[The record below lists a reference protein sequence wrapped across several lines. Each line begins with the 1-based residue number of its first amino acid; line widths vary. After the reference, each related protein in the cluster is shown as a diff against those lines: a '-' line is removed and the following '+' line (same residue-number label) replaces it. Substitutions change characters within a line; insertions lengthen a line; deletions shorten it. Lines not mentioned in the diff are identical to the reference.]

1 MNQHLIA
8 IDLDGTTLNNDAQ
21 LSETTIKTIQAASKA
36 DHIVSIVTG
45 RPYRISQRYY
55 DSLGLKSA
63 MVNFN
68 GALAHIPHQTW
79 HQEYQKN
86 LNREIALDLLT
97 HKDELGIDTMTAEN
111 KLHLWA
117 NQQSNIMADFFPTKL
132 TPKEILNSNNLTS
145 DPTALTVEYHPGE
158 KDKLIKNI
166 TDKYGSDVD
175 IRVWGGPHNILE
187 VVSKGIQK
195 AMGVAYLA
203 KTYNID
209 QSNVIAFGDE
219 ANDAEM
225 LKYAGRGVAMKNAI
239 PSIAADADD
248 QTEDDNQHDGLAHY
262 LQNYFKLSV

>member
-21 LSETTIKTIQAASKA
+21 LSPTTIKTIKAASKA
-36 DHIVSIVTG
+36 GHIVSIVTG

-55 DSLGLKSA
+55 DSLGLKSP

-68 GALAHIPHQTW
+68 GALAHIPHEEW

-86 LNREIALDLLT
+86 INREIALDLLT

-117 NQQSNIMADFFPTKL
+117 NRQSNVMADFFPTKL
-132 TPKEILNSNNLTS
+132 NPNEVLNSNNLTS
-145 DPTALTVEYHPGE
+145 DPTALTVEYKPGE
-158 KDKLIKNI
+158 KDTLIKNI
-166 TDKYGSDVD
+166 QDNYGSDVD

-195 AMGVAYLA
+195 AMGVSYLA

-209 QSNVIAFGDE
+209 QSNIIAFGDE
-219 ANDAEM
+219 ENDAEM
-225 LKYAGRGVAMKNAI
+225 IKYAGRGVAMKNAI
-239 PSIAADADD
+239 PSITALADD
-248 QTEDDNQHDGLAHY
+248 QTEVDNQHDGLAHY
-262 LQNYFKLSV
+262 LNDYLKLDI